1 MFSRI
6 TTLVLAV
13 ALVVA
18 GFWGYREHKEKQA
31 MLIKAENQYQR
42 AFHDLSDRMNLL
54 QDQLGKSLAIN
65 SKKQLTPSLTE
76 AWRLAAEAR
85 SDVGQLPLS
94 LMPFNNTMEFIN
106 DVGNFAY
113 RTAVDHDGKEG
124 LNDHEF
130 QTLNELYKRSK
141 KLENQLADVQSKVI
155 KNNLRWMDAELA
167 LSQTEKKTDNQIVDG
182 FRSMEKT
189 VKNNTPLNFGP
200 TLMGMKNRSRMEV
213 KNLTGQQ
220 VTEAQAA
227 QVAAQWLGRSS
238 TEGIVA
244 QKNGKGAPFPSY
256 TVTAAQQ
263 GRRQAIFTVTIKGGK
278 VTNMLNDRT
287 VTEEKLDLSQAS
299 QKALAYLKK
308 FGMGDDLEVVN
319 IETHDNIGVYDI
331 VPRQDG
337 VRLYPDKITVQVA
350 LDNGEILGV
359 NSREYVFNHR
369 PRTLAKPKITEAQAR
384 TYVSP
389 RVKLQEI
396 QLSVAH
402 NVVNEEVLAY
412 EFVGTM
418 DRDTYKVYISAL
430 NGDEVGIEKLN

>member
-1 MFSRI
+1 MFSRL
-6 TTLVLAV
+6 TSLVLVV

-65 SKKQLTPSLTE
+65 TKKQLSPSLTE

-106 DVGNFAY
+106 DVGNFSY
-113 RTAVDHDGKEG
+113 RTAVDRDGKEG
-124 LNDHEF
+124 LTDQEF
-130 QTLNELYKRSK
+130 KTLNELYKRSK
-141 KLENQLADVQSKVI
+141 KLENQLAEVQSNVLR
-155 KNNLRWMDAELA
+155 NNLRWMDAELA
-167 LSQTEKKTDNQIVDG
+167 LTQTEKKTDNQIVDG
-182 FRSMEKT
+182 FRAMEKT

-200 TLMGMKNRSRMEV
+200 TLMGMKSRNKFDV
-213 KNLTGQQ
+213 KNLTGQN

-227 QVAAQWLGRSS
+227 QTAAQWLGRSS

-244 QKNGKGAPFPSY
+244 QRNGKGAPFPSY
-256 TVTAAQQ
+256 TVTAQQQ
-263 GRRQAIFTVTIKGGK
+263 GRREAIFTISVQGGK

-287 VTEEKLDLSQAS
+287 VTEEKLDLAQAS
-299 QKALAYLKK
+299 QKALTYLKK

-319 IETHDNIGVYDI
+319 IETHNSIGVYDI
-331 VPRQDG
+331 VPRQNG
-337 VRLYPDKITVQVA
+337 IRLYPDKITVQVA

-369 PRTLAKPKITEAQAR
+369 PRTMAKPKLTEAQAR

-389 RVKLQEI
+389 RLKLQETH
-396 QLSVAH
+396 LAVAH
-402 NVVNEEVLAY
+402 NVQNEEVITY

-430 NGDEVGIEKLN
+430 NGDEVGVEKLN